1 MIDRVLR
8 LLIDL
13 VLVSLFALVGRRS
26 HEEVLSLAG
35 WWTTAWPFL
44 AGVVVGWLLVAA
56 LRLSPASLSG
66 GGVVWVSTVGVA
78 MLLRTVTDAGT
89 AAPFVVVA
97 TLTTG
102 LLLLGSR
109 LLLRRGRSGSGR
121 GGPPTSAEGWDGTTR
136 DRSAALETDR
146 KDLS

>member
-1 MIDRVLR
+1 MSHVPR
-8 LLIDL
+8 LVIDL

-26 HEEVLSLAG
+26 HEESLSLAG

-44 AGVVVGWLLVAA
+44 AGVVLGWLLATA
-56 LRLSPASLSG
+56 LRLAPGSLAG
-66 GGVVWVSTVGVA
+66 GGVVWVSTVVAA
-78 MLLRTVTDAGT
+78 MLLRTATGAGT

-109 LLLRRGRSGSGR
+109 LVPRRGRGASGR
-121 GGPPTSAEGWDGTTR
+121 GLPQTPDEGRGDRTR
-136 DRSAALETDR
+136 DRRAALETDR
-146 KDLS
+146 KDLP